1 MCLPTIVVDQ
11 LRSVASMQL
20 ADVFERLYGIF
31 DEMSGR
37 GAVGGTEGI
46 TRHVKLRSIVES
58 EDRLHQIGQGVV
70 AKI

>member
-1 MCLPTIVVDQ
+1 
-11 LRSVASMQL
+11 MQL